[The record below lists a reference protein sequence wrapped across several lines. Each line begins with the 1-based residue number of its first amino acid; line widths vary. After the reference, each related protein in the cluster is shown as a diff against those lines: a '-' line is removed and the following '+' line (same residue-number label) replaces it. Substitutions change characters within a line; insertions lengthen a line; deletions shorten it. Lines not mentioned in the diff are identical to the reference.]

1 MKNIASKKITQKIF
15 LIVLTVLLFSCIVP
29 NYSMALRPSDNG
41 TDTHSYNPVK
51 IDSEI
56 TVEDVSFDGGTLLT
70 PIKKIMLYCWRCNYD
85 YSSKNSYRK

>member
-1 MKNIASKKITQKIF
+1 MKNIASKKTTQKIF

-29 NYSMALRPSDNG
+29 NYSMALRTSDNG

-70 PIKKIMLYCWRCNYD
+70 PIKKLCYTVGDAVCLD
-85 YSSKNSYRK
+85 